1 MYSEHRMIRR
11 SLPNKGEHNSC
22 SCQAPA
28 HYQRVGILKNPM
40 PRESSNS
47 RGLFLPGC
55 EEIKKSPRPESR
67 AFEKDVSLELVRL
80 DFLEGDHQEDQ
91 TGDCCTAEAES
102 PEEVAV
108 DEAADAEERSVD
120 HGAADKYAK

>member
-1 MYSEHRMIRR
+1 MQLSGSSTLSACRNTEE
-11 SLPNKGEHNSC
+11 SN
-22 SCQAPA
+22 APGVL
-28 HYQRVGILKNPM
+28 Q
-40 PRESSNS
+40 
-47 RGLFLPGC
+47 LPGPFFARLRRD
-55 EEIKKSPRPESR
+55 KKSPRPESR

-108 DEAADAEERSVD
+108 DEAADAEERSID